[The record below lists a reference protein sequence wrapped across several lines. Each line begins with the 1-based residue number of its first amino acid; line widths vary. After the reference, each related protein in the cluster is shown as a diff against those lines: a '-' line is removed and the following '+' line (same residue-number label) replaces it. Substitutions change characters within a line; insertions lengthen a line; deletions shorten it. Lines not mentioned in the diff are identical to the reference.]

1 MKPIATLS
9 IALFLCMALF
19 FILRPLA
26 GSQTFEENEKKEL
39 PIEKESIVTGK
50 YIDKIAEFPILP
62 EQSKRLQILQQQ
74 RQKSIQGME
83 PTHIKIPSIEVDAII
98 QPTGILEN
106 GEMGVPDDTNVLG
119 WFEPGYKVGAK
130 GHAVL
135 AGHVDSLTG
144 PAIFYELKKVKN
156 EDKIIL
162 LDDSG
167 REMIFVVK
175 KMVSYKTDE
184 APIEEIFGK
193 SDKRIINLI
202 TCTGVFNRD
211 IGSHEERLVVS
222 AELLS
227 DSSVKEELPEPPSNV
242 KATAFNISWHAVRD
256 DSVIGYRVYEKD
268 RKTGEMIKIA
278 TISLFDRKKVEIL
291 ANENKNYFVTSVN
304 VDLHESVKIEAK

>member
-106 GEMGVPDDTNVLG
+106 GEMEISFALHPYQATQPLVVCL
-119 WFEPGYKVGAK
+119 F
-130 GHAVL
+130 
-135 AGHVDSLTG
+135 SL
-144 PAIFYELKKVKN
+144 IYLVKCYEL
-156 EDKIIL
+156 L
-162 LDDSG
+162 LKARMKTSLYLLY
-167 REMIFVVK
+167 MTHYSSIF
-175 KMVSYKTDE
+175 
-184 APIEEIFGK
+184 
-193 SDKRIINLI
+193 
-202 TCTGVFNRD
+202 
-211 IGSHEERLVVS
+211 
-222 AELLS
+222 
-227 DSSVKEELPEPPSNV
+227 
-242 KATAFNISWHAVRD
+242 
-256 DSVIGYRVYEKD
+256 
-268 RKTGEMIKIA
+268 
-278 TISLFDRKKVEIL
+278 
-291 ANENKNYFVTSVN
+291 
-304 VDLHESVKIEAK
+304 